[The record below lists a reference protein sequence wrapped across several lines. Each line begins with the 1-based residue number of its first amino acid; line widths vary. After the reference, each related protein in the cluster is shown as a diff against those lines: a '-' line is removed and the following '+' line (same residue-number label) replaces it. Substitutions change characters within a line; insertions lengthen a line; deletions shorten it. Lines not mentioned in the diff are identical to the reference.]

1 MDNIE
6 ITLEDLNHSFS
17 IPRRKRLKKMYRPTF
32 WELKQKLVSK
42 VSIETNKSIESIE
55 SIEWLEEE
63 KDLELVILQKS
74 LTKDFPD
81 KNFEILWPCLSSSV
95 LIQVR
100 DKVEKNEKIEKI
112 EKNEKN
118 EKTENQENTLS
129 KEENRK
135 KIRQKIASLRSGR
148 QSILNTSNSTE
159 AWKMYHQ
166 LITRNSGLS
175 SVIPKPDVIL
185 EKKEEYEQ
193 LIQSPLFQGPKQ
205 AGLKQY
211 IETCLVGR

>member
-32 WELKQKLVSK
+32 WELKQKLLSK
-42 VSIETNKSIESIE
+42 VSIETNKSIE

-74 LTKDFPD
+74 LNKDFPD